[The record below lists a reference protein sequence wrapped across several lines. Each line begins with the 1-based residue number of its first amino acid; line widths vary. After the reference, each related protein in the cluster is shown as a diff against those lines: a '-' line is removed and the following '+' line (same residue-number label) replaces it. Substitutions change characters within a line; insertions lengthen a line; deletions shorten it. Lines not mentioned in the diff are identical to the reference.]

1 MIGDVIL
8 YFLSSSN
15 TVLILLDSALLI
27 ADCIFIESFSPLK
40 FSTYK
45 LVLLVHSLFCCI
57 DKKQK

>member
-40 FSTYK
+40 IYTYK
-45 LVLLVHSLFCCI
+45 LLLLAA
-57 DKKQK
+57 